1 MENNEGIFKKV
12 FGSLGLGGDDD
23 DDDDIDIEETQEEY
37 TEKRNKK
44 VEKSER
50 MKERERDDFD
60 EREIE
65 TIQAASK
72 SGKVVSISTTTTPKV
87 ILKKP
92 KEMEDMM
99 EVVDAVKS
107 RKIAVVNLLDVD
119 LPLAQRMIDYVGG
132 ACYAING
139 KFAQISH
146 LVYIVV
152 GENVDL
158 TNYIKTEVKKQ
169 GSDAFN
175 ITEE

>member
-1 MENNEGIFKKV
+1 MENNDGIFKKM
-12 FGSLGLGGDDD
+12 FGSLGLTSDDED
-23 DDDDIDIEETQEEY
+23 DEIELDEQEEREY
-37 TEKRNKK
+37 ESKKNKNGDK
-44 VEKSER
+44 KD
-50 MKERERDDFD
+50 MMRERDDFD
-60 EREIE
+60 EREVKPS
-65 TIQAASK
+65 QVSNKGAK
-72 SGKVVSISTTTTPKV
+72 LVSINSGTSPKV

-146 LVYIVV
+146 LVYIMV

-158 TNYIKTEVKKQ
+158 TNYIKTEVNKQ

>member
-1 MENNEGIFKKV
+1 MENNDGILKKM
-12 FGSLGLGGDDD
+12 FGSLGLGSDDD
-23 DDDDIDIEETQEEY
+23 DDMELDDVQEEVY
-37 TEKRNKK
+37 EKRTKK
-44 VEKSER
+44 PEKSDR
-50 MKERERDDFD
+50 MREREEFE

-65 TIQAASK
+65 TIQGTNK
-72 SGKVVSISTTTTPKV
+72 GGKVVSINTSAPPKV

-158 TNYIKTEVKKQ
+158 TNYIKTEVNKQ
-169 GSDAFN
+169 SADAFS

>member
-1 MENNEGIFKKV
+1 MENNEGIFKKM
-12 FGSLGLGGDDD
+12 FGSLGLGADDD
-23 DDDDIDIEETQEEY
+23 DDEMELEEMQEEEY
-37 TEKRNKK
+37 KEKRHNKL
-44 VEKSER
+44 EKSEK
-50 MKERERDDFD
+50 MRERDDFD
-60 EREIE
+60 DRDSDVF
-65 TIQAASK
+65 QGSNK
-72 SGKVVSISTTTTPKV
+72 GGKVVSINSGPAPKV

-99 EVVDAVKS
+99 EVVDAVKA

-158 TNYIKTEVKKQ
+158 TNYIKTEVNKR
-169 GSDAFN
+169 GTDAFN
-175 ITEE
+175 INEE

>member
-1 MENNEGIFKKV
+1 MENNEGILKKM
-12 FGSLGLGGDDD
+12 FGSLGLSSSDDD
-23 DDDDIDIEETQEEY
+23 DEIELDEMQEEEY
-37 TEKRNKK
+37 TEKRSNK
-44 VEKSER
+44 VEKSDK
-50 MKERERDDFD
+50 MRERDDFD
-60 EREIE
+60 EREEIF
-65 TIQAASK
+65 QSSNK
-72 SGKVVSISTTTTPKV
+72 GGKVVSINPGPSPKV

-99 EVVDAVKS
+99 EVVDAVKA

-158 TNYIKTEVKKQ
+158 TNYIKTEVNK
-169 GSDAFN
+169 GGTDAFN